1 VNDADSA
8 SRLIATGADRTAEL
22 RALMGERILVLDGAT
37 GTMLQSKNLG
47 PDDFGGP
54 ELEGCNEILVRTRPD
69 VILEVHRAYLSAGAD
84 IIETDT
90 FGGTPLVLAEYGLAA
105 EARVLNR
112 LAAEIAVEAARE
124 ASTPSNPR
132 FVAGS
137 IGPTTKAISVT
148 GGVAFAELVEAFGE
162 QVRGLLE
169 GGADLLFIETC
180 QDTRNTKAALI
191 AVEEAFVDAGVR
203 RPVLVS
209 GTIEPTGTML
219 GGQTAD
225 AFLASIE
232 HANLLAVGLN
242 CATGPDLMTDHLRTI
257 HERARV
263 AVSCF
268 PNAGLPDEDGDY
280 PETPDSLAAALE
292 RFVDAGWLNIVGG
305 CCGTTDAHIA
315 AIAHMVEGRK
325 PRGDFSGRSRRA
337 VFTGIEL
344 VEPDE
349 DNRPLLVG
357 ERTNVIGS
365 KLFREQVAAHEWDE
379 ATEIARRQVKSG
391 AQIIDVCLQSTEG
404 DEIEA
409 VREVYE
415 RLGRAVKAPIM
426 IDSTDSEAID
436 VALTYCQGKSIV
448 NSVNLEDGEERLV
461 AVAPLLRRYGA
472 AVIFGAIDED
482 PQQAQAF
489 TRERKL
495 EIARRGHRLLT
506 ENYGV
511 PETDIVFDSLVFP
524 AASGDESYIGG
535 AVETIEGLRLI
546 KRAFPACPTVLG
558 ISNVSFGLPLRA
570 REVVNSIFLYLCTKA
585 GLDLAIVNTERIERY
600 AAIPEEERRMV
611 EALLF
616 NLPSAAGGDP
626 ALTDAPRDWREQT
639 PEQRAAIHAYHVTH
653 VSDHFR
659 GAKRQAVVRPEQ
671 PLDERLAGYIID
683 GSRSGLREDLDLK
696 LAEGA
701 VPLEI
706 INGPLMAGM
715 AEVGRLFNANE
726 LIVAEVLQSA
736 EAMKTAVSHLE
747 QFMDADTS
755 ASRGKVVLATV
766 KGDVHDIG
774 KNLVEIIFTNNGFE
788 VVDLGIRVV
797 PETLVQAVREHRPEA
812 VGLSGLLVKSAH
824 QMVVTAGDLA
834 AAGIALPIL
843 VGGAALSKRFTD
855 ERIAPVYD
863 GSVIYC
869 ADAMAGLDTMLR
881 ISEDGGVAAE
891 SQAAESKPEPVAPA
905 ARVLP
910 RAATASSGKVV
921 RTDLDP
927 VPPPRPDRIVW
938 SPVDDLREVW
948 SFINPQMLY
957 GKHLGLRGSFAR
969 LLDDGDVKAEKLLNV
984 IESLKDEV
992 EGWMRVGA
1000 VWRFFEAEPDGDAI
1014 ALFEPGA
1021 KNPVHTFHFGRQ
1033 AKPGGLSLADFVAPP
1048 VHGVRDSIALFV
1060 VSAGYEV
1067 RARSTV
1073 AKEAGEYLES
1083 HAIQALAIETAE
1095 AAAEW
1100 LHARLR
1106 ALWGFPD
1113 PLEMTMRDRFS
1124 ARYRGK
1130 RFSFGYPACP
1140 DLDYQ
1145 AALWRLLEPEEIGI
1159 QLTDG
1164 MMMEPEASVSAMV
1177 FHHPDARYFSVSGKR

>member
-1 VNDADSA
+1 MSESVSSA
-8 SRLIATGADRTAEL
+8 SLIATGTDRTAEL

-47 PDDFGGP
+47 PGDFGGP

-69 VILEVHRAYLSAGAD
+69 VILEVHRAYLGAGAD

-90 FGGTPLVLAEYGLAA
+90 FGGTPLVLAEYGIAA
-105 EARVLNR
+105 EARALNR

-124 ASTPSNPR
+124 ASTRAKPR

-148 GGVAFAELVEAFGE
+148 GGVTFTELVRTFGE
-162 QVRGLLE
+162 QARGLLE
-169 GGADLLFIETC
+169 GGVDLFFIETC

-191 AVEEAFVDAGVR
+191 AVSEAFADAGAR
-203 RPVLVS
+203 RPVVVS

-232 HANLLAVGLN
+232 HADLLAVGLN
-242 CATGPDLMTDHLRTI
+242 CATGPDLMTDHLRTMC
-257 HERARV
+257 EQARV

-268 PNAGLPDEDGDY
+268 PNAGLPDEDGYY

-325 PRGDFSGRSRRA
+325 PRGGFSGRPQRA
-337 VFTGIEL
+337 VYTGIEL

-365 KLFREQVAAHEWDE
+365 KLFRELVVAGEWDE

-409 VREVYE
+409 VREVYD
-415 RLGRAVKAPIM
+415 RIGHAVKAPIM
-426 IDSTDSEAID
+426 IDSTDPQAIE

-448 NSVNLEDGEERLV
+448 NSVNLEDGEDRIAV
-461 AVAPLLRRYGA
+461 VAPLLRRYGA

-489 TRERKL
+489 SRERKL
-495 EIARRGHRLLT
+495 EIARRGHQLLT

-511 PETDIVFDSLVFP
+511 PETDIVFDPLVFP
-524 AASGDESYIGG
+524 AASGDSSYIGG

-570 REVVNSIFLYLCTKA
+570 REVVNSVFLYLCTKA

-616 NLPSAAGGDP
+616 NLPSSADRDG
-626 ALTDAPRDWREQT
+626 ALTDAPLDWREQT
-639 PEQRAAIHAYHVTH
+639 PEQRATIHAHHVTQ

-671 PLDERLAGYIID
+671 PLDERLAGYIVD

-701 VPLEI
+701 APLEI
-706 INGPLMAGM
+706 INGPLMTGM

-736 EAMKTAVSHLE
+736 EAMKAAVSHLE
-747 QFMDADTS
+747 KFMDADTS

-788 VVDLGIRVV
+788 VVDLGIRG
-797 PETLVQAVREHRPEA
+797 R
-812 VGLSGLLVKSAH
+812 
-824 QMVVTAGDLA
+824 AGDPGSGGERA
-834 AAGIALPIL
+834 PAGCRRAVWSAGQI
-843 VGGAALSKRFTD
+843 GAS
-855 ERIAPVYD
+855 D
-863 GSVIYC
+863 G
-869 ADAMAGLDTMLR
+869 R
-881 ISEDGGVAAE
+881 DGGG
-891 SQAAESKPEPVAPA
+891 SCRGRDRPA
-905 ARVLP
+905 
-910 RAATASSGKVV
+910 
-921 RTDLDP
+921 DP
-927 VPPPRPDRIVW
+927 GGR
-938 SPVDDLREVW
+938 
-948 SFINPQMLY
+948 
-957 GKHLGLRGSFAR
+957 RGAF
-969 LLDDGDVKAEKLLNV
+969 K
-984 IESLKDEV
+984 
-992 EGWMRVGA
+992 
-1000 VWRFFEAEPDGDAI
+1000 
-1014 ALFEPGA
+1014 
-1021 KNPVHTFHFGRQ
+1021 TFH
-1033 AKPGGLSLADFVAPP
+1033 
-1048 VHGVRDSIALFV
+1048 
-1060 VSAGYEV
+1060 
-1067 RARSTV
+1067 
-1073 AKEAGEYLES
+1073 
-1083 HAIQALAIETAE
+1083 
-1095 AAAEW
+1095 
-1100 LHARLR
+1100 
-1106 ALWGFPD
+1106 
-1113 PLEMTMRDRFS
+1113 
-1124 ARYRGK
+1124 
-1130 RFSFGYPACP
+1130 
-1140 DLDYQ
+1140 
-1145 AALWRLLEPEEIGI
+1145 
-1159 QLTDG
+1159 
-1164 MMMEPEASVSAMV
+1164 
-1177 FHHPDARYFSVSGKR
+1177 